1 MSRPIAGEVSV
12 AASEYLHLVSRAR
25 VVPVTHIV
33 SHIVL
38 MKPRPDLSAAD
49 RRALV
54 DAFDRAI
61 REIPTVRDVR
71 VGRRVMH
78 GAGYEQA
85 MPDTADYLIV
95 IDFDD
100 VAGLQTYLGH
110 PAHEALGARF
120 NQSLSS
126 ALVYDFQVG
135 GADSLAGLAG

>member
-1 MSRPIAGEVSV
+1 M
-12 AASEYLHLVSRAR
+12 
-25 VVPVTHIV
+25 THIV

-61 REIPTVRDVR
+61 REIPTVREVR
-71 VGRRVMH
+71 VGRRVTH

-100 VAGLQTYLGH
+100 VAGLQAYLRH
-110 PAHEALGARF
+110 PAHEELGARF

-126 ALVYDFQVG
+126 ALVYDFEVG
-135 GADSLAGLAG
+135 GLEDGFEQSIDRRGRQQGG